1 MILEQDKNYRES
13 NVVSDESSDESED
26 TRDEEIEIENL
37 KRKQGRSCERIKM

>member
-13 NVVSDESSDESED
+13 NVVSDESSDESVD

-37 KRKQGRSCERIKM
+37 RRGCERIKL